1 MFEGVGLFGGL
12 LVGLWQRIAGRHG
25 RCDNSKDCT

>member
-12 LVGLWQRIAGRHG
+12 RQRIAGRHG